1 MNGSSVL
8 MAQTN
13 QEQIHTTKEGTANI
27 PKGFSR
33 PELAIDSVFQWAF
46 ERKSRYHQFGLL
58 DKIAFIQLTRLTDTL
73 ISLQNIQ
80 GNWIQYSFRF
90 ERSLKKIK
98 KYGSKRG
105 IRANRIGIDQSGI
118 IRYDKQGL
126 VKNCRL
132 EVPFKSRKKDYI
144 LRLDFFEWEGL
155 WYFQGKGRIYLK

>member
-1 MNGSSVL
+1 

-13 QEQIHTTKEGTANI
+13 QERILHTKEDTSSV

-33 PELAIDSVFQWAF
+33 PESAIDSVFQWAF
-46 ERKSRYHQFGLL
+46 ERKSGYHRYGLL
-58 DKIAFIQLTRLTDTL
+58 DKTAFVQLTRLSDTL

-80 GNWIQYSFRF
+80 GNWIQYCFRF

-105 IRANRIGIDQSGI
+105 ISANRIEVDKSSI
-118 IRYDKQGL
+118 IRFDKNGL

-155 WYFQGKGRIYLK
+155 WFFQGKGRVYLK

>member
-1 MNGSSVL
+1 MAWWVNMHSSSFL
-8 MAQTN
+8 IAQTN
-13 QEQIHTTKEGTANI
+13 QKQILIEKEDTASI
-27 PKGFSR
+27 PKGFIR
-33 PELAIDSVFQWAF
+33 PESAIDSVCQWAF
-46 ERKSRYHQFGLL
+46 ERKRPYHQFGLL
-58 DKIAFIQLTRLTDTL
+58 DKASFVQLTRLTDTL

-80 GNWIQYSFRF
+80 GNWIQYCFRF

-105 IRANRIGIDQSGI
+105 IRANRIEINRSGI
-118 IRYDKQGL
+118 IRYNKKGR

-155 WYFQGKGRIYLK
+155 WFFQ